1 MKRHKT
7 AARKIA
13 LEMTPMVDIVFLM
26 LVFFVMT
33 FKIVVPEGDFSIN
46 MPPAGQSDTQ
56 PLDLPPEPLRVKL
69 VAAESGELSAIQLG
83 DNSLG
88 KDFGELRQRVLGVV
102 MQRGGPEEADIEVE
116 LAPDEHLHYRYVID
130 AITAVTGEIRGG
142 TIHKICDKIKF
153 SPRRKE

>member
-7 AARKIA
+7 APRKIA
-13 LEMTPMVDIVFLM
+13 LEMTSMVDIVFLM

-33 FKIVVPEGDFSIN
+33 FKIVAPEGDFSIN
-46 MPPAGQSDTQ
+46 MPPARESQET

-69 VAAESGELSAIQLG
+69 VADATGELSAIRLG
-83 DNSLG
+83 DQSLG
-88 KDFGELRQRVLGVV
+88 KDFDELRKQVLSVV
-102 MQRGGPEEADIEVE
+102 LLRGGPEKADIEVE

-142 TIHKICDKIKF
+142 MIHKICNKIKF
-153 SPRRKE
+153 APRSK